1 MPAPCGHFFCP
12 KDHFHMISRIAIGA
26 VCFALS
32 ACGGGG
38 QPVTVDLYGDS
49 IMSGYGV
56 QVSPADRIRSARPDW
71 GVVDHSVPGTPLK
84 ALMPGFSSS
93 PRTGQV
99 VVIGNGFVDAYQG
112 IDGYAQD
119 LRTAVLQV
127 VAEGRT
133 PVLTGV
139 IGTPNPPALAHEYNA
154 ATHQIAKEYGL
165 AHAGWGEAYREG
177 DASPD
182 GIHRTQAASDR
193 LADLLIQAIEKGQD
207 E

>member
-1 MPAPCGHFFCP
+1 
-12 KDHFHMISRIAIGA
+12 MISRIAIGA
-26 VCFALS
+26 VCFAMS
-32 ACGGGG
+32 ACGGGDR
-38 QPVTVDLYGDS
+38 PVTVDLYGDS
-49 IMSGYGV
+49 IMAGHGV
-56 QVSPADRIRSARPDW
+56 QASPAARIRSVRPDW
-71 GVVDHSVPGTPLK
+71 VVVDHSAPGTPLK

-93 PRTGQV
+93 PRTGQI

-112 IDGYAQD
+112 LDGYAQD

-165 AHAGWGEAYREG
+165 SHAGWGEAYRDG
-177 DASPD
+177 DTSPD
-182 GIHRTQAASDR
+182 GIHRTQAASDK
-193 LADLLIQAIEKGQD
+193 LADLLIQAIEKGKK
-207 E
+207 